1 MNLKD
6 RRMRFQHIFALL
18 AAIVLFFILNSSCY
32 QVSAH
37 AQTLDES
44 SRAHLSDIL
53 NKPLSPRAAALGNAF
68 VAMPDDPNTLF
79 SNPAAISTITIEDS
93 ARMNDISLSYS
104 HYVLDINEG
113 AVVYEHPVPEG
124 VLFSGNFAAGVQYFS
139 GGSSTEAN
147 AVGET
152 LGTFHTGDVALLL
165 AYSSTGTN
173 GLHYGVA
180 AKVVSSS
187 LVSGSSVQDY
197 SATWMAADLGLFYEW
212 AKERMTFGF
221 SVLNLGTEASTY
233 AGVREPVGPD
243 VQLGASIKPQH
254 LPLTLSLAFHNLTRD
269 REGRNLFYALDDF
282 SVGGE
287 FVMGKVVRLRFGYQN
302 ELRHELA
309 VPTGSGLAGF
319 SGGVGLHVKR
329 YDLDFAIDDEG
340 PDFSSFVR
348 FGLRT
353 AF

>member
-1 MNLKD
+1 MTMYVKLLG
-6 RRMRFQHIFALL
+6 HAVFAALAL
-18 AAIVLFFILNSSCY
+18 AAACSMAS
-32 QVSAH
+32 
-37 AQTLDES
+37 AQTIDVS
-44 SRAHLSDIL
+44 SRAALSDIL

-68 VAMPDDPNTLF
+68 VAMPDDPNALF
-79 SNPAAISTITIEDS
+79 SNPAAISTVIIQDS
-93 ARMNDISLSYS
+93 GRMNDISLSYT

-113 AVVYEHPVPEG
+113 SVVYEHPVPEG
-124 VLFSGNFAAGVQYFS
+124 VLFAGNFAAGVQYFS
-139 GGSSTEAN
+139 GGTSTEAN
-147 AVGET
+147 AAGEEQ
-152 LGTFHTGDVALLL
+152 GTFHTGDVALLL
-165 AYSSTGTN
+165 GYSSTGSN

-187 LVSGSSVQDY
+187 LVAGSSIQDY

-212 AKERMTFGF
+212 EKEHMTFGF
-221 SVLNLGTEASTY
+221 SVLNLGTEVTDY
-233 AGVREPVGPD
+233 AGVREAVGPN
-243 VQLGASIKPQH
+243 VQFGASIKPQH
-254 LPLTLSLAFHNLTRD
+254 LPLTLHVAFHNLTRD

-302 ELRHELA
+302 ELRHDLS
-309 VPTGSGLAGF
+309 VPTGNGLAGF
-319 SGGVGLHVKR
+319 SGGVGLHIKR
-329 YDLDFAIDDEG
+329 YDIDFALDDEG